1 MLTAL
6 RNLERGDRQQLV
18 PFLLLSLRWTLLA
31 RWQFSLLSRYR
42 PLDSKELQVSCP
54 LAVVSYS
61 SPFDIATGAQVS
73 PQKAEEIYRYLRY
86 GFDVQ
91 MLPENL
97 CAKGRSNAA
106 AKS

>member
-1 MLTAL
+1 M
-6 RNLERGDRQQLV
+6 
-18 PFLLLSLRWTLLA
+18 
-31 RWQFSLLSRYR
+31 
-42 PLDSKELQVSCP
+42 SCP